1 MKMGYIIAAAALATG
16 SAALAQDA
24 QTPAQP
30 TQATQVA
37 AKSEKKI
44 CRIEQLTGSL
54 ISRQRICMTQE
65 GWDRLAEKSRQEVGE
80 LERDANQRTIN
91 TQAANSFQNP
101 GR

>member
-1 MKMGYIIAAAALATG
+1 MKSSGILAALALLTAG
-16 SAALAQDA
+16 AASAQDA
-24 QTPAQP
+24 QS

-44 CRIEQLTGSL
+44 CRVEQMTGSL
-54 ISRQRICMTQE
+54 INRQRICMTQE
-65 GWDRLAEKSRQEVGE
+65 GWDRLAEKSRQEVGS